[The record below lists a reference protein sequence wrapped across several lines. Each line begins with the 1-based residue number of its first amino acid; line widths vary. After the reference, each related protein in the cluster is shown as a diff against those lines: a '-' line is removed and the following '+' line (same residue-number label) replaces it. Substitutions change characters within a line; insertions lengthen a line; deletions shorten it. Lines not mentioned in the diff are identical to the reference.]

1 MILHCISTGRV
12 PDEYREYYRTLLEKS
27 LAVINDENEPIDEI
41 EYGFVNPEEA
51 KETNIFSEPVDLFKE
66 FNEDADISEEYVK
79 KRMEEI
85 LEEIQEDENNVLPF
99 DEEDTP
105 YEE

>member
-1 MILHCISTGRV
+1 M
-12 PDEYREYYRTLLEKS
+12 
-27 LAVINDENEPIDEI
+27 
-41 EYGFVNPEEA
+41 
-51 KETNIFSEPVDLFKE
+51 FKE

>member
-1 MILHCISTGRV
+1 MDISTGRV

-27 LAVINDENEPIDEI
+27 LAVINGESEPIDEI

-66 FNEDADISEEYVK
+66 FNENADISEEYVK

-85 LEEIQEDENNVLPF
+85 LEEIQEEENNVLPF